1 DRHARGRS
9 HAIRLTAGGL
19 AGSPDPI
26 IAPANGQ
33 RRLMAPF
40 LFMAQWVAPSRLQK
54 TLITSKNLTFV
65 TNIPSPKRFCYF
77 TVFFTLQA

>member
-1 DRHARGRS
+1 PPPPGKPPPGS
-9 HAIRLTAGGL
+9 VNLTA
-19 AGSPDPI
+19 P
-26 IAPANGQ
+26 NGQ

-40 LFMAQWVAPSRLQK
+40 LVIPQWLVAAHLQQS
-54 TLITSKNLTFV
+54 LITSKNLTFV